1 MGKHLNCLKGNCNE
15 AFRIKSKTLFASCEK
30 KKRGGGGKNIEDF
43 HDFQKIDLCTVSLLR
58 INIKGL

>member
-1 MGKHLNCLKGNCNE
+1 MRPLELKV
-15 AFRIKSKTLFASCEK
+15 RHYLLVVK
-30 KKRGGGGKNIEDF
+30 KKGGGGGKNIEDF